1 MYKALYRK
9 YRPGTFDDV
18 VGQEHITST
27 LRNQVAAGRLSHAYL
42 FVGTRGTGKT
52 TCAKILSKAVNCH
65 HPVNGNPCNCCP
77 SCLGINSGS
86 ILDVVELDAA
96 SNNGVENI
104 RAIRDEAVY
113 TPSEVKKR
121 VYIVDEVHMLSTAAF
136 NALLK
141 ILEEPPEHLIF
152 ILATTELHKVPATIL
167 SRCQRF
173 SFKRITVDD
182 ISNRL
187 DFVAKEEAIDLTKEA
202 SMMLARLA
210 DGSMRDALSLMDQC
224 RSSQTI
230 DEAQVI
236 SCIGLSGAE
245 ETAKLLKC
253 VESTDTASALEILDW
268 LYMAGKDP
276 GGVLNELSYLMR
288 DIMVMRMASKS
299 GEALISGTFSLNM
312 LRGYRIPTEKLLWC
326 IKTIQTAL
334 SELDRSPD
342 RRTSAELCLVQLT
355 NEKLFTD
362 NDALVA
368 RISVLEDKVANG
380 VPAGAQIQN
389 VEPEPIR
396 PEKAATVEPEET
408 ETVTPEPP
416 ETAEAPI
423 EPPVIEAPPVQSAD
437 NDAQWQRI
445 LKEVEP
451 AKAKLLNGFRPVF
464 EPGRITVNTGPGF
477 VFTLLSRPDNTKM
490 LEAAATKVMGVRTNV
505 LITDKSQDSPTGR
518 DKLDDLRK
526 FGNIKFE

>member
-18 VGQEHITST
+18 IGQEHITST
-27 LRNQVAAGRLSHAYL
+27 LRNQVLMGRLSHAYL

-65 HPVNGNPCNCCP
+65 HPVDGNPCNACP
-77 SCLGINSGS
+77 SCLGINTGS

-173 SFKRITVDD
+173 SFKRITAED
-182 ISNRL
+182 ISQRL
-187 DFVAKEEAIDLTKEA
+187 DYVAEQEGIDLTKEA

-210 DGSMRDALSLMDQC
+210 DGSMRDGLSLMDQC
-224 RSSQTI
+224 RSAQRI

-245 ETAKLLKC
+245 ETSKLLKC
-253 VESTDTASALEILDW
+253 VEKRDTSSALEILDG

-276 GGVLNELSYLMR
+276 GGVLNELSSMMR

-299 GEALISGTFSLNM
+299 GESLISGTFPLSM
-312 LRGYRIPTEKLLWC
+312 LRGYRIPTEKLVWC
-326 IKTIQTAL
+326 MKTLQTAL
-334 SELDRSPD
+334 TELDRSPD
-342 RRTSAELCLVQLT
+342 RRTSAELCLIRLT
-355 NEKLFTD
+355 NENLFTD
-362 NDALVA
+362 TEALAA
-368 RISVLEDKVANG
+368 RISVLEDRIANG
-380 VPAGAQIQN
+380 VVAAAPAPAEKLSEPEAIED
-389 VEPEPIR
+389 VEPDEVVCEPDI
-396 PEKAATVEPEET
+396 EEPEEAPS
-408 ETVTPEPP
+408 PEADEEPALEDTSP
-416 ETAEAPI
+416 ESTG
-423 EPPVIEAPPVQSAD
+423 
-437 NDAQWQRI
+437 NDVKWRQI
-445 LKEVEP
+445 LGEIDP
-451 AKAKLLNGFRPVF
+451 AKAGLLNGFTPIF
-464 EPGRITVNTGPGF
+464 GDGQITVNTGPGF
-477 VFTLLSRPDNTKM
+477 VYILLNRPDNLSM
-490 LEAAATKVMGVRTNV
+490 LEAAATKVMGVQTRVT
-505 LITDKSQDSPTGR
+505 ITDKASDAPGT
-518 DKLDDLRK
+518 DKLDNLRK